1 MELLLV
7 LAKAAGGLVLL
18 YLGGEGLVRGAAGLA
33 VRLGVQPLT
42 VGLTV
47 VAFGTSMPE
56 LVVTLDAATRK
67 VNDIAVGNV
76 VGSNI
81 CNITLVMGLAALVR
95 PLEVHRQIVRMDGP
109 VMLAAFVLLILFLLD
124 NRVARA
130 EALILFAGI
139 ILYTA
144 FNLWQA
150 RREPIVVQK
159 EVMESVPR
167 DAWPAPVEAGILL
180 AGLGGLVLGG
190 DLLVTA
196 AVDMTRAL
204 GVTEAVIGL
213 TVVALGTN
221 LPEIAATV
229 IASLRRHGDIAA
241 GNAIGSNIFNVFSV
255 LGLTALVHPLVRGGV
270 SWLDL
275 GLMTGLALVFQV
287 LLMTRLRL
295 ARAEGL
301 VLVSLYAAYIGW
313 QFSGGG

>member
-1 MELLLV
+1 MDIAWV
-7 LAKAAGGLVLL
+7 VGQALAGLFLL

-33 VRLGVQPLT
+33 VRLGVRPLT

-56 LVVTLDAATRK
+56 LVVTVDAAARG
-67 VNDIAVGNV
+67 VNDIAIGNV

-81 CNITLVMGLAALVR
+81 CNITLVLGLAALVR
-95 PLEVHRQIVRMDGP
+95 PLEVHRQVVRMDAP
-109 VMLAAFVLLILFLLD
+109 VMLGASVLLALFLLD
-124 NRVARA
+124 NRVSRV
-130 EALILFAGI
+130 EAAALFAGI

-144 FNLWQA
+144 FNVWQA
-150 RREPIVVQK
+150 RREPKQVQGDVV
-159 EVMESVPR
+159 ESVPEKTL
-167 DAWPAPVEAGILL
+167 PAPVEVGILL
-180 AGLGGLVLGG
+180 AGLGGLILGG

-196 AVDMTRAL
+196 AVDMARAL

-221 LPEIAATV
+221 LPEITATV
-229 IASLRRHGDIAA
+229 IASLRRHGDLAA

-255 LGLTALVHPLVRGGV
+255 LGLTALIHPLVRGGV

-275 GLMTGLALVFQV
+275 GLMTGVAVVFQL

-301 VLVSLYAAYIGW
+301 VLVTLYCVYIGW
-313 QFSGGG
+313 QFSSG